1 MPNGDDMMDAMKF
14 EGLIKDFTVSEQF
27 LARQLREVKIECENR
42 KICPVGFQF
51 TKKQVAIG
59 ASSMGGIA
67 VFVNLVV
74 KLIET
79 IGTLH

>member
-1 MPNGDDMMDAMKF
+1 MPNDDSMIDAMKF
-14 EGLIKDFTVSEQF
+14 EGLIKDFTISEQF

-59 ASSMGGIA
+59 ASGMGGIA